1 MRETVEKQFVIDNL
15 SCSSCAVKIENGIKS
30 LDYVKNASL
39 NFSTKNLRI
48 ETYADE
54 SYNTLEQ
61 IKNVIKDI
69 EPGVNVFEKSKQNK
83 TKETAETDKKKIIE
97 AAKLITGAIIFLIA
111 LLFKFPGYLEFSLYL
126 ISYLLTGFEVL
137 IRAFKNIIRGKIF
150 DENFLMAVATAGAF
164 AVKQFPEGAA
174 VMLFYKT
181 GEYLQNIAVNS
192 SRKSIAS
199 LMEIRPEYANLKRGR
214 EIIKAAPEE
223 VHIGD
228 VILIKPG
235 ERVPL
240 DGLVIKGNSVADTS
254 ALSGESMPRE
264 MTLGSEILSGF
275 VNISGLLTVRVTKE
289 YGNSTVSK
297 IIELVEKSSDR
308 KAPTENFIKKFASI
322 YTPVVVGLAFLL
334 AFIPPLVLQDSSFSI
349 WIYRALILLVISCPC
364 ALMISIPLGFFGG
377 IGAASRNGI
386 LIKGGNYLEA
396 LNYVEIVVFDK
407 TGTLTKGIFTVT
419 SAVPAKSVEV
429 DELLELAAYCES
441 FSEHPVASSIVKAF
455 GKNINRELISEHEE
469 ILGFG
474 SKIIITGKRIIAGNS
489 KLMQKYNISYAE
501 ADFIGS
507 VVHVAVDKEYKG
519 YIIVSDELK
528 KDSKETIKKLKEKG
542 IKKIFM
548 LTGDNARTGQLIGK
562 ELGID
567 DVYCELLPDQKVEKL
582 EYLEKE
588 KSPKGKIVFVGDGI
602 NDAPVLARADIG
614 VAMGGLGSDAA
625 IESADVVIM
634 NDEPLKLVSAINIA
648 RSTKRVIWQNIL
660 LALGVKII
668 VIAFGTFGIATMW
681 SAVFA
686 DVGVTIIAVLNATR
700 LLKIKNN

>member
-1 MRETVEKQFVIDNL
+1 MRETIEKQFVIDNL

-97 AAKLITGAIIFLIA
+97 AAKLITGTIIFLIA

-199 LMEIRPEYANLKRGR
+199 LMEIRPEYANLKQGR

-264 MTLGSEILSGF
+264 MTPGSEILSGF
-275 VNISGLLTVRVTKE
+275 VNINGLLTVRVTKE

-396 LNYVEIVVFDK
+396 LNYVETVVFDK

>member
-1 MRETVEKQFVIDNL
+1 MRETIEKQFVIDNL

-264 MTLGSEILSGF
+264 MTPGSEILSGF
-275 VNISGLLTVRVTKE
+275 VNINGLLTVRVTKE

-396 LNYVEIVVFDK
+396 LNYVETVVFDK